1 MIELYK
7 TTTTEKPT
15 WNRQEQWPV
24 NADADADRRFDTKV
38 KCPTWRAS
46 FWVKFPTVQSL
57 TRVECLGI
65 ARGGD
70 GRFWNWLVHKR
81 MWACMFFL
89 QLHFKMDPDEIQI
102 FIKGIEGQ
110 TITID
115 INKVKYMHVPNQ
127 RILAKIDLQL
137 FLTES
142 SGVIEYRSVT
152 SQKNKFVK
160 SWDLVPFSS

>member
-1 MIELYK
+1 
-7 TTTTEKPT
+7 
-15 WNRQEQWPV
+15 
-24 NADADADRRFDTKV
+24 
-38 KCPTWRAS
+38 
-46 FWVKFPTVQSL
+46 
-57 TRVECLGI
+57 
-65 ARGGD
+65 
-70 GRFWNWLVHKR
+70 
-81 MWACMFFL
+81 
-89 QLHFKMDPDEIQI
+89 MDPDEIQI

-142 SGVIEYRSVT
+142 SGAIEYRSVT